1 MRLKN
6 ALGRG
11 LPLLLLGTSL
21 ACSACS
27 NGGASN
33 PGPGPGPNNGN
44 TEKNVLKGKATD
56 TAGRPLA
63 GVEVVADNQVLYN
76 SDVVGVTGA
85 DGTYRL
91 ELGQAATTW
100 NASARLQRDFNGRR
114 YTFELHPSNS
124 NTFAGNEGAVRDFNW
139 RLAGAKPGGGVYGS
153 GLFLNLTDYVD
164 PADPDQ
170 ALQREHVELTLT
182 PAGPLVDGSTGTPT
196 TARGTNTPDGF
207 GLLDLPIGRYT
218 VTGRYAPPGQA
229 VRPLVVRVQGED
241 AYAEAVTA
249 DFKPA
254 VEGGDGPYRIDVE
267 LKFP

>member
-11 LPLLLLGTSL
+11 LPLMLLGASL

-27 NGGASN
+27 DGGTG
-33 PGPGPGPNNGN
+33 GPGPSVDR
-44 TEKNVLKGKATD
+44 EKNVVKGKATD
-56 TAGRPLA
+56 TAGKPLA

-76 SDVVGVTGA
+76 SNVVGVTGA

-100 NASARLQRDFNGRR
+100 NASARLKRDFNGRN
-114 YTFELHPSNS
+114 YTFELHPSS
-124 NTFAGNEGAVRDFNW
+124 ATPFAGNEGAVRDFSW
-139 RLAGAKPGGGVYGS
+139 KLTGAKPEGGAYGS
-153 GLFLNLTDYVD
+153 GVYFRLADYVD

-170 ALQREHVELTLT
+170 ALQEEHVELTLT
-182 PAGPLVDGSTGTPT
+182 PAGPLVDGSSRSPVTG
-196 TARGTNTPDGF
+196 RGVATGDGF
-207 GLLDLPIGRYT
+207 GMPDIAIARYT

-229 VRPLVVRVQGED
+229 VRPLVVRVQGE
-241 AYAEAVTA
+241 ATYAESATA
-249 DFKPA
+249 DFKPIID
-254 VEGGDGPYRIDVE
+254 GGDGPYRMNFE